1 MRFVSLYYHLSCSS
15 YREVLELVWAYSRRK
30 AGDEQRERGSR
41 RGLQNVDQVRGSNS
55 LVVERGWERRV
66 GTSTTGYPRGFAEAA
81 EPADKSSLLLDEENL
96 EKLKFLG
103 VDRPPTL
110 SLFHES
116 LRDQSSSHTLV
127 IRNRFNTL

>member
-30 AGDEQRERGSR
+30 AGDEERERGSR

-81 EPADKSSLLLDEENL
+81 EPADKSSSLLDEEPG
-96 EKLKFLG
+96 EVEISWSKF
-103 VDRPPTL
+103 PPLYLSSTSPFATKALRTL
-110 SLFHES
+110 S
-116 LRDQSSSHTLV
+116 
-127 IRNRFNTL
+127 